1 MLQVTELF
9 WFALCILVGLNVGFW
24 GALLFRSS
32 NPMSSRKL
40 LVCRTV
46 AIAMTLGLLT
56 AIGKLRP
63 AGEDRGNDGA
73 FGAVAIIA
81 AWGVSYWAL
90 KAVLRRR
97 RGA

>member
-1 MLQVTELF
+1 
-9 WFALCILVGLNVGFW
+9 
-24 GALLFRSS
+24 
-32 NPMSSRKL
+32 MSSGKL

-63 AGEDRGNDGA
+63 AGEERGSDGA
-73 FGAVAIIA
+73 LGAVAMIA
-81 AWGVSYWAL
+81 AWGISYWVL
-90 KAVLRRR
+90 KAVFRRR